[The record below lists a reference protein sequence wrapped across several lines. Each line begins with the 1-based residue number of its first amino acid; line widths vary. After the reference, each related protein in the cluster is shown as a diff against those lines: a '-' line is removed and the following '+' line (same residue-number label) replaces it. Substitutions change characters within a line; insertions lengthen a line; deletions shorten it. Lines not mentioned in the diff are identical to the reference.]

1 MEISIDRIL
10 IEFPLDVSV
19 DGVLILDQQR
29 DTMVQAANLT
39 AGVAFMPLLKLQ
51 VEVDEAQLT
60 DGYYKM
66 HAEDS
71 SMHLKARV
79 NHALVKGIEVDLNK
93 KGPCMDPC
101 MAQ

>member
-19 DGVLILDQQR
+19 DGVLILDQQC

-51 VEVDEAQLT
+51 VEVDEAHVWVGVADWLN
-60 DGYYKM
+60 
-66 HAEDS
+66 
-71 SMHLKARV
+71 V
-79 NHALVKGIEVDLNK
+79 EVVL
-93 KGPCMDPC
+93 GE
-101 MAQ
+101 MA